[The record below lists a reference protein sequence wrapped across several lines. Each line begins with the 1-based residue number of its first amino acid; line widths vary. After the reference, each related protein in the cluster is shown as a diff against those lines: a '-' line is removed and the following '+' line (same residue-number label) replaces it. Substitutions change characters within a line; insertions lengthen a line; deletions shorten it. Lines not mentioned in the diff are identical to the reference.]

1 MTKREQL
8 IECAEAM
15 ESGMLNIQYKRDI
28 WQNELIYWICKAI
41 KLLIEVQLKN
51 LKDQTKQKEKLKN
64 ELKQIIFG
72 KQKIKFAH
80 YVMWMNK

>member
-41 KLLIEVQLKN
+41 KLIIEVQLKN
-51 LKDQTKQKEKLKN
+51 LKD
-64 ELKQIIFG
+64 
-72 KQKIKFAH
+72 
-80 YVMWMNK
+80 

>member
-15 ESGMLNIQYKRDI
+15 ENGMLNIQYKRDI

-51 LKDQTKQKEKLKN
+51 LKDQVKEMGQMGKTIYESGIQKKLWRRK
-64 ELKQIIFG
+64 EQ
-72 KQKIKFAH
+72 
-80 YVMWMNK
+80 

>member
-15 ESGMLNIQYKRDI
+15 ENGMLNIQYKRDI

-41 KLLIEVQLKN
+41 KLIIEVQLKN
-51 LKDQTKQKEKLKN
+51 LKDQVKEKEKLKN
-64 ELKQIIFG
+64 ELEQ
-72 KQKIKFAH
+72 
-80 YVMWMNK
+80 VV

>member
-15 ESGMLNIQYKRDI
+15 ENGMVNIQYRRDI

-51 LKDQTKQKEKLKN
+51 LKD
-64 ELKQIIFG
+64 
-72 KQKIKFAH
+72 
-80 YVMWMNK
+80 

>member
-15 ESGMLNIQYKRDI
+15 ENGMLNIQYKRDI

-41 KLLIEVQLKN
+41 KLIIEVQLKT
-51 LKDQTKQKEKLKN
+51 LKDQVKEKVKCLGKN
-64 ELKQIIFG
+64 GISKRSNDYE
-72 KQKIKFAH
+72 
-80 YVMWMNK
+80 

>member
-15 ESGMLNIQYKRDI
+15 ENGMIKMQNSRDI

-41 KLLIEVQLKN
+41 KLIIEVQLKN
-51 LKDQTKQKEKLKN
+51 LKD
-64 ELKQIIFG
+64 
-72 KQKIKFAH
+72 
-80 YVMWMNK
+80 

>member
-15 ESGMLNIQYKRDI
+15 ENGMLNIQYKRDI

-51 LKDQTKQKEKLKN
+51 LKDFWHKLKRLDKAKG
-64 ELKQIIFG
+64 EI
-72 KQKIKFAH
+72 
-80 YVMWMNK
+80 

>member
-15 ESGMLNIQYKRDI
+15 ENGMLNIQYKRDI

-41 KLLIEVQLKN
+41 KLIIEVQLKT
-51 LKDQTKQKEKLKN
+51 LKD
-64 ELKQIIFG
+64 
-72 KQKIKFAH
+72 
-80 YVMWMNK
+80 